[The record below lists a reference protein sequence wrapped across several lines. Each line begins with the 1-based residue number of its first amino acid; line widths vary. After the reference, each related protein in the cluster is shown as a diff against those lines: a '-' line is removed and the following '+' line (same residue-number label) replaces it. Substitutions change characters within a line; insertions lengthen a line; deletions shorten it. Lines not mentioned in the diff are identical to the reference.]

1 MSSDPALGTLPSM
14 VDATP
19 GNKQVLEL
27 LVLKQ
32 FLTILPEELQA
43 WMLKQQP
50 KNDKEAMLED
60 LTEELIKQDSKCD
73 KMGEC

>member
-1 MSSDPALGTLPSM
+1 M

-73 KMGEC
+73 QMGEC

>member
-1 MSSDPALGTLPSM
+1 M

-27 LVLKQ
+27 LVLEQ

-73 KMGEC
+73 QMGEC

>member
-1 MSSDPALGTLPSM
+1 M

-50 KNDKEAMLED
+50 NNDKEAMLED

-73 KMGEC
+73 QMGEC